1 MSSTHDAWPKA
12 VHPARSTSVSQR
24 GTHQAPLAS
33 MLVCVGLVLAA
44 IGCLPVPTDV
54 QPEADR
60 WLGIDR
66 RATFRA
72 HVEHLSAITTPSAA
86 GLARLGTRWED
97 ELVEVERR
105 YVEAVTSDD
114 AFLALVTLK
123 NSLHDGHA
131 FIEVPGWRPTAPVV
145 EVPLKVRVELDDD
158 EVHYVVQ
165 DGGPISA
172 GSIVIAVDGVPASA
186 WEQLHRPWFAGG
198 SSPEGLR
205 EDIARWLGRRD
216 PTREPSPSPGTSF
229 IVRVRHDDGEEEE
242 FALRW
247 QAATQDA
254 LPCPPFAVR
263 CAPDEHGDYTGAP
276 LFEGIG
282 ACVYATDDP
291 TTRVV
296 RYHSLLT
303 PETLDPIERACFE
316 RKLPHLSYRLTL
328 DEADAIGPRGL
339 MMRDQGE
346 LLDHLAR
353 TGVQRVLFDVRE
365 NVGGDF
371 DPVFFGAFTA
381 GAYEQPKKSF
391 VFSPYFQEDPAR
403 IADANVYVALL
414 SGEPV
419 PDGAARIEQSLR
431 DTPQHERS
439 PPLPFY
445 CQTSRCSPDE
455 AVFSSQSNVVF
466 RAAVLTGPRC
476 FSACDDFVAIFRDN
490 DIAPTIGQ
498 PTAAGDAPYTFDTA
512 LPLAD
517 GSAAALRLT
526 VGVSFHPGTETPLE
540 GHPTIVDVP
549 LSPSPDNRGA
559 YVDAALAL
567 VPW

>member
-1 MSSTHDAWPKA
+1 MPR
-12 VHPARSTSVSQR
+12 VV
-24 GTHQAPLAS
+24 S
-33 MLVCVGLVLAA
+33 MLVSAGFVMAGGGCPAA
-44 IGCLPVPTDV
+44 SVDVPS
-54 QPEADR
+54 EADR
-60 WLGIDR
+60 WLGADR

-97 ELVEVERR
+97 ELVEVERL
-105 YVEAVTSDD
+105 YVDALTADD
-114 AFLALVTLK
+114 AYHALVALK

-131 FIEVPGWRPTAPVV
+131 FIDVAEWRPTAPIV
-145 EVPLKVRVELDDD
+145 EIPLKVRVETDAG
-158 EVHYVVQ
+158 EVRYVVR
-165 DGGPISA
+165 DGGPVPS
-172 GSIVIAVDGVPASA
+172 GSIVVAIDGLPASA
-186 WEQLHRPWFAGG
+186 WEQTHRPWFAGG

-205 EDIARWLGRRD
+205 EDIGRWLGLRD
-216 PTREPSPSPGTSF
+216 PAREPAPLPGTAA
-229 IVRVRHDDGEEEE
+229 IVRVRHDNVEED
-242 FALRW
+242 FSLRW
-247 QAATQDA
+247 EAAPQDG
-254 LPCPPFAVR
+254 LPCPPFATP
-263 CAPDEHGDYTGAP
+263 CAPDENGEYAEEP

-282 ACVYATDDP
+282 ACVYATDEP
-291 TTRVV
+291 RTRIV

-316 RKLPHLSYRLTL
+316 RKLPNLSYRLTL

-339 MMRDQGE
+339 LMRDQGE

-371 DPVFFGAFTA
+371 DPVFFGAFTD

-391 VFSPYFQEDPAR
+391 VFSPHFQEDPAR

-414 SGEPV
+414 SGEPL

-431 DTPQHERS
+431 DTPQLEHS

-445 CQTSRCSPDE
+445 CQTRRCEPDE
-455 AVFSSQSNVVF
+455 AILTSRSNIVF

-476 FSACDDFVAIFRDN
+476 FSACDDLVAIFRDN
-490 DIAPTIGQ
+490 GMAPTIGQ
-498 PTAAGDAPYTFDTA
+498 PTAAGDAPYSFDTT

-517 GSAAALRLT
+517 GSTAAIHVT
-526 VGVSFHPGTETPLE
+526 VGISFHPGTETPLE
-540 GHPTIVDVP
+540 GHPTVVDVP
-549 LSPSPDNRGA
+549 LSPSAENRGA
-559 YVDAALAL
+559 FVDAALAR

>member
-1 MSSTHDAWPKA
+1 MLR
-12 VHPARSTSVSQR
+12 V
-24 GTHQAPLAS
+24 GS
-33 MLVCVGLVLAA
+33 MLVSAGLFLATWGAVG
-44 IGCLPVPTDV
+44 CPPPPTDV
-54 QPEADR
+54 PPEADR
-60 WLGIDR
+60 WLGVDR
-66 RATFRA
+66 RATFRT
-72 HVEHLSAITTPSAA
+72 HVEHISAIMTPSVA

-105 YVEAVTSDD
+105 YVEAATSDE
-114 AFLALVTLK
+114 AYLALVGLK

-131 FIEVPGWRPTAPVV
+131 FIDVPEWRPTAPIV
-145 EVPLKVRVELDDD
+145 EVPLTIRVELDDD
-158 EVHYVVQ
+158 ELRYVVQ
-165 DGGPISA
+165 DGGPIPA
-172 GSIVIAVDGVPASA
+172 GSVVIAVDGVPASA
-186 WEQLHRPWFAGG
+186 WERLHRPWFAGG

-216 PTREPSPSPGTSF
+216 PTREPVPLPGTPF
-229 IVRVRHDDGEEEE
+229 IVRVRHNDVEEE
-242 FALRW
+242 FSLQW
-247 QAATQDA
+247 QAAAQDG

-263 CAPDEHGDYTGAP
+263 CAPDEYGDYAGEP

-282 ACVYATDDP
+282 ACVYGTNEP

-316 RKLPHLSYRLTL
+316 RKLPHLSYGLTIN
-328 DEADAIGPRGL
+328 EADAIGPRGL
-339 MMRDQGE
+339 LMRDQGE

-353 TGVQRVLFDVRE
+353 AGVQRVLFDVRE
-365 NVGGDF
+365 NLGGDF
-371 DPVFFGAFTA
+371 DPIFFGAFTD

-391 VFSPYFQEDPAR
+391 VFSPYFREDPAR
-403 IADANVYVALL
+403 VADANVYVALL
-414 SGEPV
+414 SGEPL

-431 DTPQHERS
+431 ETPQRERS

-445 CQTSRCSPDE
+445 CQTRRCEPDE
-455 AVFSSQSNVVF
+455 STLTSQSNILF

-476 FSACDDFVAIFRDN
+476 FSACDDFVAIFHDN
-490 DIAPTIGQ
+490 GIAPTIGQ

-517 GSAAALRLT
+517 GSSVALRLT
-526 VGVSFHPGTETPLE
+526 VGVSFHPGTEIPLE
-540 GHPTIVDVP
+540 GHPTVVDVP
-549 LSPSPDNRGA
+549 LSPSAENRGA
-559 YVDAALAL
+559 FVDAALAR